1 MKKKWLIPLALGVA
15 LLWINRPGRNQAVRL
30 PTGNIPMPA
39 WTMRDLQDRPVASTN
54 FAGKVLVL
62 NFWAKWCKP
71 CVAEIPDLKAFHA
84 AQEADGVVVLG
95 ASIDEDSATKV
106 KQFTERNRINYP
118 VLLADPAV
126 QELFGGISGVPT
138 TFIVDRAGRMV
149 ARYHGP
155 LNESELNRAIAPL
168 LAPAVIPPR

>member
-1 MKKKWLIPLALGVA
+1 MKKKWLIPRALGFA

-39 WTMRDLQDRPVASTN
+39 WTMRDLEDRPVASTN
-54 FAGKVLVL
+54 FAGKVLIL
-62 NFWAKWCKP
+62 NFWAKWCVP

-84 AQEADGVVVLG
+84 AHEADGVVVLG
-95 ASIDEDSATKV
+95 ASIDEDGATKV

-126 QELFGGISGVPT
+126 QELFGGVSGVPT
-138 TFIVDRAGRMV
+138 TFIVDRGGRMV

-155 LNESELNRAIAPL
+155 LSEAELRRAVAPL
-168 LAPAVIPPR
+168 LSPSVIPAR